1 MLLRPK
7 LAHHMRMTVCTHR
20 KMSAAQGSA
29 KEAANALTSKPTV
42 LARDRSRW
50 GEA

>member
-1 MLLRPK
+1 
-7 LAHHMRMTVCTHR
+7 MRMTLRTHR

-29 KEAANALTSKPTV
+29 KEAADSLTSKPTV

-50 GEA
+50 REA